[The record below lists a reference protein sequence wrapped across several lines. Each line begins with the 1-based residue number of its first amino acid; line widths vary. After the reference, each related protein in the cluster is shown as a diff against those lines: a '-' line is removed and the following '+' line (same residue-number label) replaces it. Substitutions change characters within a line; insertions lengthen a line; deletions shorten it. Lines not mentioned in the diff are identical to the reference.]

1 MGGWQTKSLRKRIWR
16 VVCSYKCAEASGQD
30 RGVTLATPKSSSPLQ
45 AIEKKQ
51 LKSSLIRVFG
61 VPICDGHPFG
71 GNGKLLGNSPAKLE
85 LAGGTLWRQELHLSK
100 EKQLEITGPKR
111 LGLKSRMNQPQDN
124 TRPATRTGAASE
136 LAAVPVVMEA
146 RSLKKIYGSGAK
158 TLAVLSDANL
168 TLRQGEMVAIV
179 APSGAGKSTLLHL
192 LAALDTP
199 TSGTVYFANKPV
211 ETNDDIALAE
221 FRNRAVGFLWQR
233 HQLLPDFTAAENVAM
248 PLLLRGEDFTSALG
262 MARKWLAEVGLENR
276 ADHRA
281 GELSG
286 GEQQRV
292 AIARALVTGPT
303 VLLADEPTGDLD
315 EQNAWAV
322 FELLERLHRTHR
334 LTSLIATH
342 NLALAARCD
351 RILGLEHGVLQTRGA
366 AALASEAPGG
376 EAR

>member
-1 MGGWQTKSLRKRIWR
+1 MSQGAQFADGVGAEDPRNAA
-16 VVCSYKCAEASGQD
+16 VV
-30 RGVTLATPKSSSPLQ
+30 
-45 AIEKKQ
+45 
-51 LKSSLIRVFG
+51 
-61 VPICDGHPFG
+61 
-71 GNGKLLGNSPAKLE
+71 LE
-85 LAGGTLWRQELHLSK
+85 SR
-100 EKQLEITGPKR
+100 
-111 LGLKSRMNQPQDN
+111 GLKKS
-124 TRPATRTGAASE
+124 
-136 LAAVPVVMEA
+136 
-146 RSLKKIYGSGAK
+146 YGSGEK
-158 TLAVLSDANL
+158 IISVLTDANL
-168 TLRQGEMVAIV
+168 LLRQGEMVAIV

-199 TSGTVYFANKPV
+199 TSGTVYFATKAI
-211 ETNDDIALAE
+211 ESIHDAALAE

-248 PLLLRGEDFTSALG
+248 PLLVRGNDFTTALET
-262 MARKWLAEVGLENR
+262 ARKWLAEVGLENR

-292 AIARALVTGPT
+292 AIARALVTGPS

-322 FELLERLHRTHR
+322 FELLQRLHRTHK

-351 RILGLEHGVLQTRGA
+351 RILALEHGVLQTREA
-366 AALASEAPGG
+366 AASAGGVPGG
-376 EAR
+376 EAS